1 MSELKVGDKIR
12 VTELDTPNDH
22 KYLKIGEEY
31 EVVSVSHDG
40 WPYISIP
47 FDSSYLM
54 TLEQVEKVDGLSFPE
69 FAQKLLN
76 GDFEEGAEVTAKD
89 RDGDI
94 ETLYVGKNRYGYGL
108 CDNTR
113 VFSDN
118 TSTAFPSK
126 MNGTWSVKEESKEEP
141 VKEMSIEELQKELG
155 YKIKITE

>member
-31 EVVSVSHDG
+31 EVVAIDYNG
-40 WPYISIP
+40 WPFISIP
-47 FDSSYLM
+47 FDSCYLM
-54 TLEQVEKVDGLSFPE
+54 TLEQVEKVDGLLFPE
-69 FAQKLLN
+69 FVQKLLN

-94 ETLYVGKNRYGYGL
+94 DTLYVGKNRYGYGL
-108 CDNTR
+108 CDNAGSY
-113 VFSDN
+113 FDN
-118 TSTAFPSK
+118 TSATFPSK

-141 VKEMSIEELQKELG
+141 IKEMSIEELQKELG